1 MLQKEFVPP
10 QESSELKELG
20 FNEPCIAWFAETK
33 ELQIAPETYRK
44 WTHKP
49 CDNSNIVKVFNPD
62 CFTAPIFSQ
71 AFRFFR
77 KMGLDQKIERESEGL
92 HIGFYWNGV
101 VWEQAGAG
109 SYEEAELACLKKLIE
124 IVKGGNNEHR

>member
-1 MLQKEFVPP
+1 MEQKDFAPSE
-10 QESSELKELG
+10 EALELKEIG
-20 FNEPCIAWFAETK
+20 FDEPCIAWFSETK

-62 CFTAPIFSQ
+62 CFTAPTFPQ
-71 AFRFFR
+71 AFQFFR
-77 KMGLDQKIERESEGL
+77 KKGFDSKIERESEGL
-92 HIGFYWNGV
+92 YIGFYWNGV

-109 SYEEAELACLKKLIE
+109 SYEEAELACLRKLIE
-124 IVKGGNNEHR
+124 IFKSRG